1 MFCSKARKRTEKEN
15 EEDILRGKKFGIWR
29 RKKKTFFL
37 GPSLLFRTDKWKF
50 AQILVCFFLLS
61 FHVLHLFRQWAFIDY
76 VISGMTKTI
85 RLDCTASQLCQFMRP
100 FVNIINYQN
109 CRARKQGKV
118 SMRPKLNLM
127 QVGERSIRA
136 IKMNWLKTIKI
147 NWMKTITTN
156 WLKTINMNW
165 MKTIKFN
172 LM

>member
-1 MFCSKARKRTEKEN
+1 MFCSKTRRRTEKEN
-15 EEDILRGKKFGIWR
+15 EEDILREKKFGLR
-29 RKKKTFFL
+29 RKKTKRFL
-37 GPSLLFRTDKWKF
+37 GPSLLFRIDKWRF
-50 AQILVCFFLLS
+50 VQILVCFFLLS

-100 FVNIINYQN
+100 FVDIINYQN

-136 IKMNWLKTIKI
+136 IKMK
-147 NWMKTITTN
+147 
-156 WLKTINMNW
+156 
-165 MKTIKFN
+165 
-172 LM
+172 

>member
-1 MFCSKARKRTEKEN
+1 MVF
-15 EEDILRGKKFGIWR
+15 EE
-29 RKKKTFFL
+29 KKKTFFL

-100 FVNIINYQN
+100 FVNITNYQN

-136 IKMNWLKTIKI
+136 IKMNWLKTIKMNRMKTIKMNWMKEIKINWLKTIKI
-147 NWMKTITTN
+147 NWMKTI
-156 WLKTINMNW
+156 KIYW
-165 MKTIKFN
+165 M
-172 LM
+172 

>member
-29 RKKKTFFL
+29 KKRKKTFFL

-136 IKMNWLKTIKI
+136 SKMNWLKTIKLTEWKQSKRTDW
-147 NWMKTITTN
+147 NN
-156 WLKTINMNW
+156 QNELNEN
-165 MKTIKFN
+165 N
-172 LM
+172 QN

>member
-15 EEDILRGKKFGIWR
+15 EEDILRGKKFGLR
-29 RKKKTFFL
+29 RKKKLFF

-136 IKMNWLKTIKI
+136 SKMNWLKTIKLTEWKQSKRTDW
-147 NWMKTITTN
+147 NN
-156 WLKTINMNW
+156 QNELNEN
-165 MKTIKFN
+165 N
-172 LM
+172 QN

>member
-1 MFCSKARKRTEKEN
+1 MVF
-15 EEDILRGKKFGIWR
+15 EE
-29 RKKKTFFL
+29 KKKKRFFWAL
-37 GPSLLFRTDKWKF
+37 PYYSEQIWKF

-156 WLKTINMNW
+156 WLKTIDMNW
-165 MKTIKFN
+165 MKTIKIN